1 VAVDRQKAADEEE
14 RRLFEAEMQGVRP
27 LPPGSRRAVP
37 DWDKVPAVSSAGAA
51 PRPAQEGLHLDVD
64 GEGITGA
71 AFGVA
76 RALIRSLAKGEIG
89 PEAELNL
96 HHAPVHSAVH
106 QTERFIEES
115 VAKGRR
121 CVLLIHGRGL
131 HSGPG
136 GPALRS
142 ALVEALGRRPLLD
155 HVLAFTS
162 APPCHGGIG
171 ALLVLL
177 RKIRSSR
184 P

>member
-1 VAVDRQKAADEEE
+1 
-14 RRLFEAEMQGVRP
+14 L
-27 LPPGSRRAVP
+27 
-37 DWDKVPAVSSAGAA
+37 
-51 PRPAQEGLHLDVD
+51 PRPPKEGLHVD
-64 GEGITGA
+64 ADGDGITGA

-76 RALIRSLAKGEIG
+76 RGLIHSLTKGEIA

-96 HHAPVHSAVH
+96 HHAPAHSAVH
-106 QTERFIEES
+106 QAERFLEES

-136 GPALRS
+136 GPVLRT
-142 ALVEALGRRPLLD
+142 ALVEAFGRRPLLD

-162 APPCHGGIG
+162 APPRHGGAG
-171 ALLVLL
+171 ALIVLL
-177 RKIRSSR
+177 RKVRSSR